1 MFKSD
6 KNCLVFCESCAIH
19 GIQQKLWKGSYCQ
32 SIYIFQFVYMIQSL
46 IATHCYFIWHLL
58 LDILSF
64 CSLASTCRYVIYILY
79 VDDFQ
84 EIMYVG
90 EVYGAIWLFSGKNKC
105 TFEIETLMINIVTGP
120 GHHNPAQP
128 ITTLHNP
135 AQQAHKCKHL
145 TTVIYVLL
153 IIWIQTI

>member
-46 IATHCYFIWHLL
+46 MDRHLWFDKFATHCYFIWHLL

-105 TFEIETLMINIVTGP
+105 TFEIETLMINIA
-120 GHHNPAQP
+120 NP
-128 ITTLHNP
+128 ITTLHN
-135 AQQAHKCKHL
+135 KH
-145 TTVIYVLL
+145 TSASI
-153 IIWIQTI
+153 